1 MHKSLSILMA
11 ATLTLSAC
19 NSWSDSRANPSNWFG
34 PGIPVEDAPP
44 EYDANVLIPEEKE
57 RAGLFQRPDAEDTS
71 VPIARIDELRIEPTS
86 TGAIIF
92 ATGTASRQGAF
103 DVRLVRV
110 ESEENAKNGILEYTF
125 RVNYPSFETNQGSER
140 SRQVS
145 DAANVSVDELQN
157 IRLVRVIGQENTLE
171 SRRR

>member
-1 MHKSLSILMA
+1 MQKSLSILMA

-34 PGIPVEDAPP
+34 PSIPVDDAPP
-44 EYDANVLIPEEKE
+44 EYDANILVPEQREG
-57 RAGLFQRPDAEDTS
+57 AGLFKRPDAEDTS
-71 VPIARIDELRIEPTS
+71 VPIARIDELRIDPTS

-92 ATGTASRQGAF
+92 ATGTAARQGAF
-103 DVRLVRV
+103 DARLVRV

-125 RVNYPSFETNQGSER
+125 RVTYPTYATNQGSER

-145 DAANVSVDELQN
+145 DAANISVDELQS